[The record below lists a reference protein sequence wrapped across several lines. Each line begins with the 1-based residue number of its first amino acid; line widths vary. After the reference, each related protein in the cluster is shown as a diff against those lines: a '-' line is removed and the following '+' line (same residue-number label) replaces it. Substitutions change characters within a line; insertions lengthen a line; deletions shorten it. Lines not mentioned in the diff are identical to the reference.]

1 MKSLTAFLLIYGL
14 VLGLACITRLLN
26 LDTRPMHGDEAV
38 HAIKFG
44 SLLEQGSYTYDPDE
58 YHGPTLNYLSL
69 IPAW

>member
-1 MKSLTAFLLIYGL
+1 MKSRTAFLLIYGL

-44 SLLEQGSYTYDPDE
+44 SLL
-58 YHGPTLNYLSL
+58 
-69 IPAW
+69 